1 MSLKKVAVI
10 VLNYKL
16 KELTLKAL
24 LSVKKSNYKNL
35 LIIVVDNNSGDSLSE
50 DIKAF
55 KDVLFIQNDQNLG
68 FSGGNNVGIL
78 EALKQGVDYCFI
90 LNPDA
95 EVRVDT
101 IKNLVDGAISAGA
114 SIAGPKVYF
123 SDSNKIWYGGGV
135 FDVKNVLG
143 SHRGVDEEDRGQYD
157 IPLETDFVTGAA
169 MLISKDVFD
178 KVGLFDERYFLYYE
192 DSDLCYRAKLKG
204 FKIMYIPK
212 SVVYHANAKSTGLG
226 SPLQDYYITRNRLL
240 FASKFLSMRTRL
252 ALIREALRNL
262 GISARRKAL
271 VDFLI
276 GNLGKGSI

>member
-1 MSLKKVAVI
+1 MSSKKVAVI
-10 VLNYKL
+10 ILNYKL

-24 LSVKKSNYKNL
+24 LSVQKSSYKNL
-35 LIIVVDNNSGDSLSE
+35 LIIVVDNNSGDNLGE
-50 DIKAF
+50 DIKTF

-101 IKNLVDGAISAGA
+101 IKNLVDGAISGGA
-114 SIAGPKVYF
+114 SVAGPKVYF
-123 SDSNKIWYGGGV
+123 SDSNIIWYGGGV

-169 MLISKDVFD
+169 MLISKEVLD

-192 DSDLCYRAKLKG
+192 DSDLCYRAKIKG
-204 FKIMYIPK
+204 FKVMYIPK

-240 FASKFLSMRTRL
+240 FASKFLSMRTRF
-252 ALIREALRNL
+252 ALIREALSHL
-262 GISARRKAL
+262 WIKARRKAL